1 MVLSNENV
9 ASEKLMTVGE
19 IAKAADVSVRT
30 IQYYDQ
36 CNILKATDYSEGGFR
51 LYSNK
56 DLVMV
61 YQIKSLK
68 HMGLTLNEIKKQLV
82 SLDDPEKVLSI
93 VRNQKEAIIK
103 NIESL
108 QDTLEAIEFF
118 EDEIT
123 VKNRVDFAKYAQI
136 ITDVKHSPDSLWF
149 FVDIMEKNL
158 QEYINK
164 IDVASRKTII
174 NELMNVLDE
183 MIRAQKEGIKPRGK
197 EGEALGAKY
206 WQMVEKFLSEV
217 PESDNSSLMSSL
229 TNFADNLAGFTTGFA
244 AKWNQIEPFVIEAI
258 DEYFTNSQRGGQYDE
273 SDG

>member
-1 MVLSNENV
+1 MSNENV